1 MVNNIKE
8 NIEKEEI
15 ILLEKKDVK
24 ELTGWGTNVIDRL
37 FAYDKGFPA
46 IKIGKKYQIELTA
59 LKAYLQTR
67 RDSTLC
73 EN

>member
-1 MVNNIKE
+1 MLKE
-8 NIEKEEI
+8 QREIMLKEI

-37 FAYDKGFPA
+37 FAYDKEFPA

>member
-1 MVNNIKE
+1 MMNNIKE

-37 FAYDKGFPA
+37 FAYDKEFPA

>member
-37 FAYDKGFPA
+37 FAYDKEFPA

>member
-8 NIEKEEI
+8 KIEKEEI

-37 FAYDKGFPA
+37 FAYDKEFPA

>member
-1 MVNNIKE
+1 MNNIKE

-37 FAYDKGFPA
+37 FAYDKEFPA